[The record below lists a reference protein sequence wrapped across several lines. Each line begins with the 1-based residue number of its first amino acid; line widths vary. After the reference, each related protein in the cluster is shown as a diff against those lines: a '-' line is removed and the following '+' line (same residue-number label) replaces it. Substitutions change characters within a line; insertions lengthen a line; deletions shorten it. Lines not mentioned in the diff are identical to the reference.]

1 MKKYLVSFCIET
13 EVGPKILNKVVR
25 SVVGSNAMDILNA
38 LFDEYKGTNFEYNI
52 TLINFWP
59 YE

>member
-1 MKKYLVSFCIET
+1 MKKYLVSFYIET
-13 EVGPKILNKVVR
+13 EAGPKILNRVVR
-25 SVVGSNAMDILNA
+25 SVAGSNAMDILNA
-38 LFDEYKGTNFEYNI
+38 LFDEYKGTSLEYDI